1 MKKQNFK
8 AFTLIELLV
17 VVSIIALLV
26 SILMPALARA
36 REQAKRLICATNLHS
51 VGQAFQIYATQNNDW
66 IPLHRDNFQLHD
78 LSYKT
83 SNFILD
89 NGGSKEVF
97 YCPSNQVANYE
108 DPRFWQYA
116 QLVIL
121 GGSTTELNEE
131 PPDRPAGENYTLHD
145 ILYRVTSY
153 HWLMDIYNLRG
164 DPPYHRLDPEEQP
177 YGRDGKI
184 WPKRMNERFPS
195 SVELVVDQ
203 IVSDGP
209 TVDDNFVDLTQSYL
223 YWLWKIVDDT
233 NHMNKSDPTGGNIL
247 FLDGH
252 VEFREITQMQIRWS
266 DNPYQW
272 W

>member
-36 REQAKRLICATNLHS
+36 REQAKQVLCATNLHS
-51 VGQAFQIYATQNNDW
+51 VGQAFYIYAAQNNDW

-78 LSYKT
+78 ISYKT
-83 SNFILD
+83 SNFIID
-89 NGGSKEVF
+89 NGGNKGTF
-97 YCPSNQVANYE
+97 YCPSNAHFDSD
-108 DPRFWQYA
+108 DPRLWQYA

-121 GGSTTELNEE
+121 GGSTTRMNEE
-131 PPDRPAGENYTLHD
+131 PPDRPTAIPNFSLHD
-145 ILYRVTSY
+145 QLYRVTSY
-153 HWLMDIYNLRG
+153 HWLMETYDARRTPPWRP
-164 DPPYHRLDPEEQP
+164 DPPL
-177 YGRDGKI
+177 GRDYKI
-184 WPKRMNERFPS
+184 WPKTINEKLPS
-195 SVELVVDQ
+195 SREVVVDQ
-203 IVSDGP
+203 VLSDGA
-209 TVDDNFVDLTQSYL
+209 TLDSNFTDLTQGYM
-223 YWLWKIVDDT
+223 YVLWKIVDDT

-252 VEFREITQMQIRWS
+252 VEFREITQMQIRAGGG
-266 DNPYQW
+266 NPWHW